1 MDGDDVTHSD
11 VHTTAGSRKFGDD
24 RAAGGI
30 DLGEWKSDKGKVG
43 DILVSEGTADS
54 DPYPLPRPFCSLAV
68 RPKSRDDEQKIGGE
82 LQKIAKE
89 DPCFQ
94 IRRESATHETIV
106 DGLSDLHLSTCLRR
120 LGSRGVAVDTSIPK
134 IPYKET
140 ITANA
145 DGHHR
150 HKKQSGGAGQFGEC
164 YIRLMPGERGS
175 GFEFIDKIVS
185 ASIPRQF
192 IPAVEKGMVEQMTG
206 GIIASSEVVDLQVEL
221 YDGKHHAVDSDENSF
236 KMAGGRALKDAFLK
250 ASPILLE
257 PIMTV
262 EISVPSR
269 FFGDVS
275 GNLNNRRGQIL
286 GMEVEGDFQVIQ
298 AEVPLVEMQT
308 YSTPLRSMTHGEG
321 SFTMEFG
328 RYDQVPSHLQ
338 DEVVAQMG
346 SEDAEE

>member
-1 MDGDDVTHSD
+1 
-11 VHTTAGSRKFGDD
+11 
-24 RAAGGI
+24 
-30 DLGEWKSDKGKVG
+30 
-43 DILVSEGTADS
+43 
-54 DPYPLPRPFCSLAV
+54 
-68 RPKSRDDEQKIGGE
+68 
-82 LQKIAKE
+82 
-89 DPCFQ
+89 
-94 IRRESATHETIV
+94 
-106 DGLSDLHLSTCLRR
+106 
-120 LGSRGVAVDTSIPK
+120 VAVDTSIPK

-175 GFEFIDKIVS
+175 GFEFIDKIVG

-236 KMAGGRALKDAFLK
+236 KMAGGRALKDAFMK
-250 ASPILLE
+250 ANPILLE

-275 GNLNNRRGQIL
+275 GNLNKRRGQIL

>member
-1 MDGDDVTHSD
+1 M
-11 VHTTAGSRKFGDD
+11 
-24 RAAGGI
+24 
-30 DLGEWKSDKGKVG
+30 
-43 DILVSEGTADS
+43 
-54 DPYPLPRPFCSLAV
+54 
-68 RPKSRDDEQKIGGE
+68 
-82 LQKIAKE
+82 
-89 DPCFQ
+89 
-94 IRRESATHETIV
+94 
-106 DGLSDLHLSTCLRR
+106 
-120 LGSRGVAVDTSIPK
+120 DTSVPK

-140 ITANA
+140 VTAKSQ
-145 DGHHR
+145 GHHR

-164 YIRLMPGERGS
+164 FIRLAPGVRGS
-175 GFEFIDKIVS
+175 GFEFVDKIVG

-192 IPAVEKGMVEQMTG
+192 IPAVEKGVAEQMTR
-206 GIIASSEVVDLQVEL
+206 GIIASSEVVDVQVEL

-236 KMAGGRALKDAFLK
+236 KMAGARALKDAFLK

-257 PIMTV
+257 PIMKV

-275 GNLNNRRGQIL
+275 GNLNNRRGHIL
-286 GMEVEGDFQVIQ
+286 GMEMEGDFQIIQ

-321 SFTMEFG
+321 NFKMEFG

-338 DEVVAQMG
+338 EEVVAQMG